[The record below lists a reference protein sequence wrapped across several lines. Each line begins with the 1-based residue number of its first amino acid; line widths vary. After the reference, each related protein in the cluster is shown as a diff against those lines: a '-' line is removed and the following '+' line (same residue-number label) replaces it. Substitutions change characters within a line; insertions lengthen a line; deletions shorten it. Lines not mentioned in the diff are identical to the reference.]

1 MEKVNLNVFCQ
12 VLMVY
17 FEVLKSLSFSVPF
30 HFEIIHRDLDNSV
43 FVSFPEI
50 CFVLIMY
57 CTPSHML
64 GHMTS
69 SANDHLYTIKINKD
83 FLMRLLKRGA
93 YMYACIYILSV
104 QERNVDLDPHVA
116 TIFSIVPV
124 HPHIYVSIPVMFNSG
139 TVCS

>member
-1 MEKVNLNVFCQ
+1 MSCIQMEKVNLNVFCQ

-64 GHMTS
+64 GHVTS
-69 SANDHLYTIKINKD
+69 STNGQLYKIKINKD
-83 FLMRLLKRGA
+83 FLMRLLKRGGLLQ
-93 YMYACIYILSV
+93 YSRLSV
-104 QERNVDLDPHVA
+104 IRQLQHEGNLKKK
-116 TIFSIVPV
+116 
-124 HPHIYVSIPVMFNSG
+124 N
-139 TVCS
+139 